1 VNVPGV
7 DVVDREKEQMDELTR
22 EVRRVI
28 EENRRFLE
36 RVMDDE
42 FEPEDEPDGDVEPES
57 EL

>member
-1 VNVPGV
+1 MTVPEGAV
-7 DVVDREKEQMDELTR
+7 ADREKEQMDELTR

-42 FEPEDEPDGDVEPES
+42 FEPEDEPDEDPETE

>member
-1 VNVPGV
+1 MTVPEGAV
-7 DVVDREKEQMDELTR
+7 ADREKEQMDELTR

-28 EENRRFLE
+28 EENLRFLE

-42 FEPEDEPDGDVEPES
+42 FEPEDEPDEDPGTE

>member
-1 VNVPGV
+1 MSGV
-7 DVVDREKEQMDELTR
+7 EGAAGEREKEQMDELTR

-42 FEPEDEPDGDVEPES
+42 FESEDEPDEDPEPE